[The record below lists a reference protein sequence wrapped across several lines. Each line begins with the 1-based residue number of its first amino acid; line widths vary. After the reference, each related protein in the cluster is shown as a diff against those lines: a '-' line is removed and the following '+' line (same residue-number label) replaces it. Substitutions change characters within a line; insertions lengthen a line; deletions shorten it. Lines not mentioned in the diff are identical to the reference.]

1 MERQNR
7 AAPSIFMMNN
17 FILPMKKT
25 LIIFLIAAGFQANA
39 QRIIKATNY
48 MVVMSADTISLK
60 QAFESL
66 KVATPVSRFYCEF
79 YVLKDGKKYM
89 RPYFSLM
96 PKNRVYL
103 IEDGKRWQKVLI

>member
-1 MERQNR
+1 
-7 AAPSIFMMNN
+7 
-17 FILPMKKT
+17 MKKIV
-25 LIIFLIAAGFQANA
+25 IIFLIAAGFQANA
-39 QRIIKATNY
+39 QRIVKATNF
-48 MVVMSADTISLK
+48 MVVMRADAMSLK

-66 KVATPVSRFYCEF
+66 KVATPISRFYCEF